1 MSRGKWVLP
10 GAMHISEVV
19 PQARSGSQ
27 RHGDT
32 HCPACLCREYTIDL
46 EQGSQH
52 LIRYRTIA
60 PLVASG
66 AVQLI

>member
-1 MSRGKWVLP
+1 MSRGRCALP
-10 GAMHISEVV
+10 GAAHVSEVV
-19 PQARSGSQ
+19 PQTRSGSQ
-27 RHGDT
+27 QHGDA
-32 HCPACLCREYTIDL
+32 HRPACPCREYTIDL